1 MGSGW
6 EEVGVAIELDD
17 ISVGKLDFIEQHNLW
32 TDQQKKAAEKV
43 TALVK
48 EGNFRTVR
56 VSWPDQHGIL
66 RGKTLTPNA
75 FLHALRNGQDFQTAV
90 LIMDTTN
97 RIIFPLFRAGGG
109 FGIPEMTGYPD
120 MILVPDPLSFRELPW
135 APGTGWCLSDAYFQN
150 GKPVPFSSRY
160 VLRRWLDKLAEHGY
174 EYVSGLEVEWYITKL
189 EDPMLLPEQC
199 GWPPEPP
206 KVTAVAHGFQYL
218 TETRQDEIDG
228 ILSVLEEQLQQVG
241 LPLRTMEDEWGPGQ
255 CEFTFDPRKGMESAD
270 NMVLFRTAAKQ
281 ICRRYGYHASFM
293 CRPNLENFF
302 SSGWHLHQSLREIG
316 TQQSAFTSR
325 QEGEWGTGEWLSEVG
340 KYFVGGLLEHAA
352 AQCVFSTPTINGY
365 KRFRPDSFAPDKV
378 TWALE
383 NRAAFI
389 RVVSAGP
396 GDEAAHIENRAGEPA
411 ANPYF
416 YMASQIIAGLDG
428 IQNKID
434 PGPMSEEP
442 YLVDKPLLPRSLMDA
457 MEALKTDAVFNE
469 ALGKPFM
476 EFIAAYKQS
485 EIDAYLAS
493 VTGGDGVVQ
502 QDHLT
507 TVTPWEH
514 QEYFEVY

>member
-1 MGSGW
+1 M
-6 EEVGVAIELDD
+6 AIELDD
-17 ISVGKLDFIEQHNLW
+17 ISVGKVDFIEKHDLW
-32 TDQQKKAAEKV
+32 TDEQKKAAEKV
-43 TALVK
+43 ISLVK

-66 RGKTLTPNA
+66 RGKTLTANA
-75 FLHALRNGQDFQTAV
+75 FLHALRNGQDFQSAV
-90 LIMDTTN
+90 LIMDTAN
-97 RIIFPLFRAGGG
+97 RIIFPLFRTGGG

-160 VLRRWLDKLAEHGY
+160 VLRQWLKKLAEHGY

-189 EDPMLLPEQC
+189 EDPMLLPEQS

-206 KVTAVAHGFQYL
+206 KVSAIAHGFQYL
-218 TETRQDEIDG
+218 TEMRQDEIDE
-228 ILSVLEEQLQQVG
+228 ILSVLERQLQEVG

-281 ICRRYGYHASFM
+281 ICRRNGYHATFM

-302 SSGWHLHQSLREIG
+302 SSGWHLHESLRGIG
-316 TQQSAFTSR
+316 TQQNAFTSR
-325 QEGEWGTGEWLSEVG
+325 EGGEWGTGEWLSDVG

-365 KRFRPDSFAPDKV
+365 KRFRPESFAPDKI

-383 NRAAFI
+383 NRAAYI

-396 GDEAAHIENRAGEPA
+396 GDEAAHIGEPLPVHGVADHCRAGRYPKQDRPRTNGRGA
-411 ANPYF
+411 LHRGQAPTPPKPH
-416 YMASQIIAGLDG
+416 GRDG
-428 IQNKID
+428 
-434 PGPMSEEP
+434 GPEGGRRVQRGAREAFHG
-442 YLVDKPLLPRSLMDA
+442 VHNRVQAVGDRRLPRLRDRGGRGRPGGPSHHRDP
-457 MEALKTDAVFNE
+457 
-469 ALGKPFM
+469 LG
-476 EFIAAYKQS
+476 AQ
-485 EIDAYLAS
+485 
-493 VTGGDGVVQ
+493 GV
-502 QDHLT
+502 LRGLLIRGA
-507 TVTPWEH
+507 
-514 QEYFEVY
+514 

>member
-1 MGSGW
+1 
-6 EEVGVAIELDD
+6 
-17 ISVGKLDFIEQHNLW
+17 
-32 TDQQKKAAEKV
+32 
-43 TALVK
+43 
-48 EGNFRTVR
+48 
-56 VSWPDQHGIL
+56 
-66 RGKTLTPNA
+66 
-75 FLHALRNGQDFQTAV
+75 
-90 LIMDTTN
+90 
-97 RIIFPLFRAGGG
+97 
-109 FGIPEMTGYPD
+109 
-120 MILVPDPLSFRELPW
+120 
-135 APGTGWCLSDAYFQN
+135 
-150 GKPVPFSSRY
+150 
-160 VLRRWLDKLAEHGY
+160 
-174 EYVSGLEVEWYITKL
+174 
-189 EDPMLLPEQC
+189 MLLPEQC

-457 MEALKTDAVFNE
+457 MEALKADAVFNE